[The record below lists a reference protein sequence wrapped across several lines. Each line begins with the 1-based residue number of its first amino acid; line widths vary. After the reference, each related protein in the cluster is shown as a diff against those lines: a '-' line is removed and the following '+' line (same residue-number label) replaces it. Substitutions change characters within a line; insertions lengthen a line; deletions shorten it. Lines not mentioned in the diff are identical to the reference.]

1 MDRDTSDRM
10 RCISLAVYM
19 AVSFYFAFDL
29 IFLAVYTLIACGKG
43 GAYGVGVAVPAILVI
58 VPFVPIVKEIPWRR
72 LCLAAGGGF
81 FLLYG
86 AALLLVE
93 PEFLEDRLFEITI
106 LVVSYIVIQ
115 LVALLL
121 LRYFLTVWKSAG
133 RGERR
138 RFLGHMGAILLF
150 RRDARSFELVFPRRS
165 IIFIDEKSCRIC
177 HAAAFSCSVLLFW
190 GGQ

>member
-29 IFLAVYTLIACGKG
+29 IFLAVYTLIVCDKG

-86 AALLLVE
+86 MALLLVE
-93 PEFLEDRLFEITI
+93 LEFLEDRLLEVTLF
-106 LVVSYIVIQ
+106 VGAYIVIQ
-115 LVALLL
+115 LLALLL
-121 LRYFLTVWKSAG
+121 LRYFCADMEKPG
-133 RGERR
+133 RYI
-138 RFLGHMGAILLF
+138 AIG
-150 RRDARSFELVFPRRS
+150 V
-165 IIFIDEKSCRIC
+165 
-177 HAAAFSCSVLLFW
+177 SVAVFW
-190 GGQ
+190 GIWGLFYYLGGTPVLSNWFFRGAA

>member
-72 LCLAAGGGF
+72 LCLAAGGGVS
-81 FLLYG
+81 LLYG

-93 PEFLEDRLFEITI
+93 PELLEDRLFEITV
-106 LVVSYIVIQ
+106 LVVSYIGIQ

-121 LRYFLTVWKSAG
+121 LRYFFDGMEKRG
-133 RGERR
+133 RYIVIG
-138 RFLGHMGAILLF
+138 
-150 RRDARSFELVFPRRS
+150 V
-165 IIFIDEKSCRIC
+165 
-177 HAAAFSCSVLLFW
+177 SVAVFW
-190 GGQ
+190 GIWGLFYYLGGTPVLSNWFFRGAA

>member
-93 PEFLEDRLFEITI
+93 PEFLEDRLLEVTLF
-106 LVVSYIVIQ
+106 VGAYIVIQ
-115 LVALLL
+115 LLALLL
-121 LRYFLTVWKSAG
+121 LRYFLTVWKSADNIRWWDSVSPCFG
-133 RGERR
+133 GYGGYAVAWDR
-138 RFLGHMGAILLF
+138 RFHL
-150 RRDARSFELVFPRRS
+150 
-165 IIFIDEKSCRIC
+165 
-177 HAAAFSCSVLLFW
+177 
-190 GGQ
+190 